1 MLLSGV
7 RRQSVA
13 PQANAA
19 ADDEPEEDEVTA
31 AFRRAAEAVK
41 EKREEEAM
49 SVEERIY
56 KCAARPAARP
66 DAALTLWCRAA
77 PLFCEPAADAAPS
90 NEKRDADRT
99 SWHARG

>member
-77 PLFCEPAADAAPS
+77 PLF
-90 NEKRDADRT
+90 
-99 SWHARG
+99 